1 MAQLE
6 KLIEKLYRK
15 PIPNDMRIDEIIK
28 IVKAY
33 DCITET
39 GGKHPLKIIYPPTNT
54 VIPIPM
60 HGNQI
65 GEAYIKQI
73 KLLLDEITASKNK

>member
-1 MAQLE
+1 MGQLE
-6 KLIEKLYRK
+6 KSIEKLYRK
-15 PIPNDMRIDEIIK
+15 PIPNDMRIDEIVR

-33 DCITET
+33 GCITET
-39 GGKHPLKIIYPPTNT
+39 GGKHPLKIVYPPTNT

-60 HGNQI
+60 HGSLV